1 MSAVPATFLKRK
13 VLNGW
18 TLFWLVSGAICVAM
32 VIETLR
38 FDLSSPADVSHLI
51 GFSVR
56 LSVPFI
62 YLVVAASAMPVLF
75 PGAFSTWLLR
85 NRKYIGLCFAVAMA
99 WQGLFIFIMSGF
111 HRDYYYEEIFYLR
124 DELEGS
130 TGYLFLAAMVV
141 TSFQFGRKFLDQ
153 QQWKL
158 LHRSGVYFLWAYP
171 FAVYWWSIS
180 YYGNP
185 TLLDYVFYWTGF
197 LAFAFRIAAWGKKR
211 QAAASKTGLA
221 VPVGSRAIGWAL
233 VLAGLLFAA
242 SSLYWQAPMTDFL
255 LAPDWS
261 ANLVLWLP
269 FWPFEPFL
277 SLFIIAAG
285 TALLTRVSTRTSVS
299 RQEGQAA

>member
-13 VLNGW
+13 PLNGW
-18 TLFWLVSGAICVAM
+18 TLFWLASGVISAAM

-38 FDLSSPADVSHLI
+38 FDLASPGDVSHLI

-56 LSVPFI
+56 MSVPFI
-62 YLVVAASAMPVLF
+62 YLVVAASALPVLF
-75 PGAFSTWLLR
+75 PGSFSTWLLR

-99 WQGLFIFIMSGF
+99 WQGLFIYIMSTF
-111 HRDYYYEEIFYLR
+111 HRGYYFEEVFYLR

-130 TGYLFLAAMVV
+130 TGYLFLTAMVI
-141 TSFQFGRKFLDQ
+141 TSFQFGRRFLDS

-158 LHRSGVYFLWAYP
+158 LHRAGVYFLWAYP

-185 TLLDYVFYWTGF
+185 TLLDYLFYWTGF
-197 LAFAFRIAAWGKKR
+197 LVFALRIAAWGKKR
-211 QAAASKTGLA
+211 LKGAAEASIA
-221 VPVGSRAIGWAL
+221 FRAGGWAL
-233 VLAGLLFAA
+233 VVAGLLLAA
-242 SSLYWQAPMTDFL
+242 ATLYWQAPMTDFL

-277 SLFIIAAG
+277 SLFVMGLG
-285 TALLTRVSTRTSVS
+285 TALMTHARH
-299 RQEGQAA
+299 

>member
-13 VLNGW
+13 PLNGW
-18 TLFWLVSGAICVAM
+18 TLFWLASGVISAAM

-38 FDLSSPADVSHLI
+38 FDLASPGDVSHLI

-56 LSVPFI
+56 MSVPFI
-62 YLVVAASAMPVLF
+62 YLVVAASALPVLF
-75 PGAFSTWLLR
+75 PGSFSTWLLR

-99 WQGLFIFIMSGF
+99 WQGLFIYIMSTF
-111 HRDYYYEEIFYLR
+111 HRGYYFEEVFYLR

-130 TGYLFLAAMVV
+130 TGYLFLTAMVI
-141 TSFQFGRKFLDQ
+141 TSFQFGRRFLDS

-158 LHRSGVYFLWAYP
+158 LHRAGVYFLWAYP

-185 TLLDYVFYWTGF
+185 TLLDYLFYWTGF
-197 LAFAFRIAAWGKKR
+197 FVFALRIAAWGKKR
-211 QAAASKTGLA
+211 LKGAAEASIA
-221 VPVGSRAIGWAL
+221 FRAGGWAL
-233 VLAGLLFAA
+233 VVAGLLLAA
-242 SSLYWQAPMTDFL
+242 ATLYWQAPMTDFL

-277 SLFIIAAG
+277 SLFVMGLG
-285 TALLTRVSTRTSVS
+285 TALMTHARH
-299 RQEGQAA
+299 

>member
-13 VLNGW
+13 PLNGW
-18 TLFWLVSGAICVAM
+18 TLFWLVSGAISAAM
-32 VIETLR
+32 IIEMLR
-38 FDLSSPADVSHLI
+38 FDLSSPTDISHLI
-51 GFSVR
+51 GYSVR
-56 LSVPFI
+56 MSVPFI

-75 PGAFSTWLLR
+75 PGVFSTWLLR

-99 WQGLFIFIMSGF
+99 WQGLFIYVMSGF
-111 HRDYYYEEIFYLR
+111 HRDYYYEEVFYLR

-130 TGYLFLAAMVV
+130 TGYLFLTAMVL
-141 TSFQFGRKFLDQ
+141 TSFQFGRKYLSQ

-158 LHRSGVYFLWAYP
+158 LHRSGMYFLWAYP

-185 TLLDYVFYWTGF
+185 TVLDYIFYWTGF
-197 LAFAFRIAAWGKKR
+197 IAFALRIGAWGKKR
-211 QAAASKTGLA
+211 QTAALKSGQTANPISMA
-221 VPVGSRAIGWAL
+221 AGWAL
-233 VLAGLLFAA
+233 VLAGLALAA
-242 SSLYWQAPMTDFL
+242 VSLYWQAPTTDFL

-277 SLFIIAAG
+277 SLFVMGIG
-285 TALLTRVSTRTSVS
+285 TAILTRAKAADSTYKA
-299 RQEGQAA
+299 G

>member
-13 VLNGW
+13 PLNGW
-18 TLFWLVSGAICVAM
+18 TLFWLASGVISAAM

-38 FDLSSPADVSHLI
+38 FDLASPGDVSHLI

-56 LSVPFI
+56 MSVPFI
-62 YLVVAASAMPVLF
+62 YLVVAASALPVLF
-75 PGAFSTWLLR
+75 PGSFSTWLLR

-99 WQGLFIFIMSGF
+99 WQGLFIYIMSTF
-111 HRDYYYEEIFYLR
+111 HRGYYFEEVFYLR

-130 TGYLFLAAMVV
+130 TGYLFLTAMVI
-141 TSFQFGRKFLDQ
+141 TSFQFGRRFLDS

-158 LHRSGVYFLWAYP
+158 LHRAGVYFLWAYP

-185 TLLDYVFYWTGF
+185 TLLDYLFYWTGF
-197 LAFAFRIAAWGKKR
+197 FVFALRIAAWGKKR
-211 QAAASKTGLA
+211 LKGAAEASIA
-221 VPVGSRAIGWAL
+221 FRAGGWAL
-233 VLAGLLFAA
+233 VVAGLLLAA
-242 SSLYWQAPMTDFL
+242 ATLYWQAPMTDFL

-277 SLFIIAAG
+277 SLFVMGLG
-285 TALLTRVSTRTSVS
+285 TALMTHARR
-299 RQEGQAA
+299 